1 MRKAC
6 DLPRGCKGISLAAW
20 LRPLMVEGAWREI
33 RPGGPESSCAR
44 GVLACLSMD
53 AKAPP
58 IPSAGAGDLAFRL
71 ARAIDQV
78 APRDLVS
85 AYFFGSRAA
94 GRDHRESDLDV
105 GILLQREVP
114 ERELFDERVR
124 LAAVLPGL
132 VGIRDVDVIVL
143 NEAPPQLARAIVLDG
158 IRLVCRDAEADHSF
172 RRDVQLRA
180 ADLEPFLR
188 RTRAVKLAALSR

>member
-1 MRKAC
+1 MPNLARLLLKT
-6 DLPRGCKGISLAAW
+6 IS
-20 LRPLMVEGAWREI
+20 V
-33 RPGGPESSCAR
+33 
-44 GVLACLSMD
+44 
-53 AKAPP
+53 KAPP
-58 IPSAGAGDLAFRL
+58 IPGAGAGDLAFRV
-71 ARAIDQV
+71 ARAIDQAA
-78 APRDLVS
+78 APRGLVF
-85 AYFFGSRAA
+85 AYLFGSRAA

-105 GILLQREVP
+105 GILFQREVP

-143 NEAPPQLARAIVLDG
+143 NEAPPHLARAIVLDG